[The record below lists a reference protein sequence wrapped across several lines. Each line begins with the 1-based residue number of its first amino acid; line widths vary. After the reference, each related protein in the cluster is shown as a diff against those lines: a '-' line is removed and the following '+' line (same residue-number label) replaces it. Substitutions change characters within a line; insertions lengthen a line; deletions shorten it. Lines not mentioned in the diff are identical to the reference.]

1 MKWLAVLFWLAS
13 APLSAQTASG
23 NEIAA
28 ACDHLDEADIRGGY
42 CIGYIIGA
50 WEGIKIGA
58 FEVLIVSGAN
68 GTAEEL
74 DGMVNSILGIC
85 APVRV
90 ERGQIVDV
98 VVRYFEENPADRH
111 LPARSL
117 IREAMV
123 ESFPCR

>member
-1 MKWLAVLFWLAS
+1 MKLLAVLLCMAS
-13 APLSAQTASG
+13 APLAAQTASG

-58 FEVLIVSGAN
+58 FEALVVSGAK

-85 APVRV
+85 APVSV
-90 ERGQIVDV
+90 ERGQIVDIV
-98 VVRYFEENPADRH
+98 VGYFEENPAIRH

-123 ESFPCR
+123 ESFPCK